1 MNTPA
6 CHAIRKAGMIVM
18 RWANIAVLIVSL
30 GSSILKSNKIFHN
43 TLPKRKR
50 VAKNM
55 IPPMTA
61 PMIATTIAALNSWM
75 SMSIM
80 SCFIFYCF
88 AVLWKQ
94 IVPQKYGFFLRD
106 DSVFYPKWT
115 VFVHRHRKN
124 GLFLRDMLLG
134 VCREVENWSTKPL
147 KGNTARYRFYSRWSL
162 SVRQRPEP
170 QPITPYPL
178 RPEQYPI
185 KRNLLWDN
193 GLRSS
198 LRRPQKIVPRKHCDF
213 CGTICCSTIRTIS
226 HAHRKNGQ

>member
-30 GSSILKSNKIFHN
+30 GSSILKSNQKFHN

-61 PMIATTIAALNSWM
+61 PIIATTIAALDSWM

-80 SCFIFYCF
+80 SCFMFYYF

-94 IVPQKYGFFLRD
+94 IVPQKYGFFCGTI
-106 DSVFYPKWT
+106 VFFTQNEP
-115 VFVHRHRKN
+115 
-124 GLFLRDMLLG
+124 FLCIDTEKTG
-134 VCREVENWSTKPL
+134 C
-147 KGNTARYRFYSRWSL
+147 
-162 SVRQRPEP
+162 
-170 QPITPYPL
+170 
-178 RPEQYPI
+178 
-185 KRNLLWDN
+185 
-193 GLRSS
+193 
-198 LRRPQKIVPRKHCDF
+198 F
-213 CGTICCSTIRTIS
+213 CGTCSWACAEKWRFGARNRWRETRPAIASTAGDLHLYANTLSLSWLHLVPSVLSSTR
-226 HAHRKNGQ
+226 